1 MRSSS
6 SELLLDQQAE
16 LRKKKLLELAK
27 PKRPPKVQ
35 RTWRQRVWFYAT
47 AVLALTAM
55 SAGSSLLFLVPL
67 YVDPA
72 ISTLTHHFVDVPVTC
87 VTTRR
92 EDLSGIFN
100 CTWSSC
106 REGCTSD
113 MYKCT
118 HIYVSYTTVPW
129 EAPNTTMWPSSPPTP
144 TSATAATA
152 TSAWTSIPP
161 STKTT
166 TNTVP
171 PPPRLTTTASGL
183 PSKSPPTLSPSTTTT
198 MSPSTATTAPS
209 SPTPARSR
217 RWVRPLT
224 TSTPA
229 PSTTPPPPPPT
240 EESNATDEAVL
251 LVNIKGCGYPPDVQC
266 GNFSEQFGYEGA
278 VFPCYYSRVN
288 RSVVLTHYA
297 RDDQVAVIVHYF
309 AIPFVL
315 TVVTAVILCVMH
327 CDCRCEEDPSQR
339 RHHHHHHHHH
349 MGLRTADNR
358 YAERGRAWCGRAL
371 CGRAWRGVADELSRK
386 DLPGPGMHFPA
397 RGGCGPSRS

>member
-118 HIYVSYTTVPW
+118 HIYVSYTTAPW
-129 EAPNTTMWPSSPPTP
+129 EAPNTTLWPPSTSVASSSSPPPWTSTP
-144 TSATAATA
+144 ESTTTA
-152 TSAWTSIPP
+152 TTM
-161 STKTT
+161 
-166 TNTVP
+166 P
-171 PPPRLTTTASGL
+171 PPPRLATTTAPGTQPPPPPP
-183 PSKSPPTLSPSTTTT
+183 PSLAKTTSPLT
-198 MSPSTATTAPS
+198 TATTLS
-209 SPTPARSR
+209 SPPAAPVRAR

-224 TSTPA
+224 TSTPP
-229 PSTTPPPPPPT
+229 PSTSPPAPPPT
-240 EESNATDEAVL
+240 EESNATEEAVL

-266 GNFSEQFGYEGA
+266 GNFSEQYGYEGA
-278 VFPCYYSRVN
+278 MFPCYYSRVN

-327 CDCRCEEDPSQR
+327 CDCRCEEEPGQR
-339 RHHHHHHHHH
+339 RHHHHHHHH

-358 YAERGRAWCGRAL
+358 YAGRGRG
-371 CGRAWRGVADELSRK
+371 G
-386 DLPGPGMHFPA
+386 
-397 RGGCGPSRS
+397 RGGPAQWEALPVRHALPCSRLAPRKACSRFTKHAYG

>member
-27 PKRPPKVQ
+27 PRRPVKVK

-92 EDLSGIFN
+92 EDLTGIFN

-118 HIYVSYTTVPW
+118 HIYVS
-129 EAPNTTMWPSSPPTP
+129 
-144 TSATAATA
+144 
-152 TSAWTSIPP
+152 
-161 STKTT
+161 
-166 TNTVP
+166 
-171 PPPRLTTTASGL
+171 
-183 PSKSPPTLSPSTTTT
+183 
-198 MSPSTATTAPS
+198 
-209 SPTPARSR
+209 
-217 RWVRPLT
+217 
-224 TSTPA
+224 
-229 PSTTPPPPPPT
+229 PPPPT
-240 EESNATDEAVL
+240 PPEESNFTEEAVL
-251 LVNIKGCGYPPDVQC
+251 LVNIKGCGYPPDVTC
-266 GNFSEQFGYEGA
+266 GNFSEAFGYEGA
-278 VFPCYYSRVN
+278 SFPCYYSRVN
-288 RSVVLTHYA
+288 RSVVLSHYA

-327 CDCRCEEDPSQR
+327 CRCEDDGTR
-339 RHHHHHHHHH
+339 RHHHHHHHH
-349 MGLRTADNR
+349 MGLPDNSDCSISTRVDMLAPSHADGPDGPEG
-358 YAERGRAWCGRAL
+358 AESTRPL
-371 CGRAWRGVADELSRK
+371 
-386 DLPGPGMHFPA
+386 
-397 RGGCGPSRS
+397 

>member
-27 PKRPPKVQ
+27 PKRPAKVQ

-72 ISTLTHHFVDVPVTC
+72 ISTLTHHFVDVPVQC

-92 EDLSGIFN
+92 EDLTGIFN

-113 MYKCT
+113 MYRCT
-118 HIYVSYTTVPW
+118 HIYVSYTTTPYEQIDTTVPST
-129 EAPNTTMWPSSPPTP
+129 AATTVATVSTPPVTMGTSPRTPLPPRLSSTRATTARPPRTTVPPQTTLPPPPVAIVPPPVTTPPPPLTTPPTVGM
-144 TSATAATA
+144 TEHATAA
-152 TSAWTSIPP
+152 
-161 STKTT
+161 
-166 TNTVP
+166 
-171 PPPRLTTTASGL
+171 RL
-183 PSKSPPTLSPSTTTT
+183 
-198 MSPSTATTAPS
+198 
-209 SPTPARSR
+209 R

-224 TSTPA
+224 T
-229 PSTTPPPPPPT
+229 TTPPPPTTSPSPPPPPP
-240 EESNATDEAVL
+240 ESNFTEEAVL

-266 GNFSEQFGYEGA
+266 GNFSEAYGYEGA
-278 VFPCYYSRVN
+278 TFPCFYSRFN

-327 CDCRCEEDPSQR
+327 CDCRCDEESTRR
-339 RHHHHHHHHH
+339 RHHHHHHRHHQMH
-349 MGLRTADNR
+349 ADNR
-358 YAERGRAWCGRAL
+358 Y
-371 CGRAWRGVADELSRK
+371 VS
-386 DLPGPGMHFPA
+386 
-397 RGGCGPSRS
+397 

>member
-27 PKRPPKVQ
+27 PKKPAKVK
-35 RTWRQRVWFYAT
+35 RTWRQRLWFYAT
-47 AVLALTAM
+47 AMLALTAM

-118 HIYVSYTTVPW
+118 HIYVSYTTVPYEMATSMPPDVNSSLW
-129 EAPNTTMWPSSPPTP
+129 FTSSP
-144 TSATAATA
+144 SASPSTTIATTATFPATRHTANA
-152 TSAWTSIPP
+152 TSAA
-161 STKTT
+161 TT
-166 TNTVP
+166 AFTTALL
-171 PPPRLTTTASGL
+171 PRLTTFVPTSL
-183 PSKSPPTLSPSTTTT
+183 PTSMGTTR
-198 MSPSTATTAPS
+198 TATTLSSSTPPAPG
-209 SPTPARSR
+209 RHK
-217 RWVRPLT
+217 RWVRPIT
-224 TSTPA
+224 TSTP
-229 PSTTPPPPPPT
+229 PPPT
-240 EESNATDEAVL
+240 SSSVAPTPPESNFTEEAVL

-266 GNFSEQFGYEGA
+266 GNFSENYGYEGA
-278 VFPCYYSRVN
+278 SFPCYYSRVN
-288 RSVVLTHYA
+288 RSVVLSHYA

-327 CDCRCEEDPSQR
+327 CDCRCEDER
-339 RHHHHHHHHH
+339 RHHHHHHHRH

-358 YAERGRAWCGRAL
+358 YTASHSVTTRYTLRHTPSHRH
-371 CGRAWRGVADELSRK
+371 SRHT
-386 DLPGPGMHFPA
+386 P
-397 RGGCGPSRS
+397 RSRPTET